1 MRVVV
6 IREFIDKNT
15 GDFHA
20 VGEKLTVDEE
30 RFAEIQKKGKFLV
43 DISDEVEQ
51 PEENPAVPDEQEFNP
66 EESEP
71 VQTEPIEQTEPEQTP
86 PKVGR
91 RSRTKKESED
101 K

>member
-1 MRVVV
+1 M
-6 IREFIDKNT
+6 
-15 GDFHA
+15 
-20 VGEKLTVDEE
+20 
-30 RFAEIQKKGKFLV
+30 

-51 PEENPAVPDEQEFNP
+51 PEENPAVPDKQEVD
-66 EESEP
+66 P

-86 PKVGR
+86 PKAGR

>member
-1 MRVVV
+1 MRVIV

-15 GDFHA
+15 REFHPI
-20 VGEKLTVDEE
+20 GEKLTINEE

-43 DISDEVEQ
+43 DISDEVEL
-51 PEENPAVPDEQEFNP
+51 PEENPAAPDEWEVDP

-71 VQTEPIEQTEPEQTP
+71 VQTEAIEQAEPEKKPQ
-86 PKVGR
+86 KRVG

>member
-51 PEENPAVPDEQEFNP
+51 PEENSAVPDKQEVD
-66 EESEP
+66 P

-86 PKVGR
+86 PKAGR

>member
-30 RFAEIQKKGKFLV
+30 RFVEIQKKGKFLV

-51 PEENPAVPDEQEFNP
+51 PEENPAVLDEQEID
-66 EESEP
+66 P

-86 PKVGR
+86 PKAGR

>member
-30 RFAEIQKKGKFLV
+30 RFAEIQKRGMFLV

-51 PEENPAVPDEQEFNP
+51 PEENPAVPDEQEAP

-71 VQTEPIEQTEPEQTP
+71 LQTEPIEQTEPEQTP
-86 PKVGR
+86 PKAGR